1 MIEEKYMRRAI
12 ELAKLGEGHVNPNPM
27 VGAVIVKDGM
37 VIAEGYHA
45 KYGQKHAER
54 NAIESAKGD
63 LEGSTI
69 YVTLEP
75 CCHHGKQPPC
85 VDAIIEAKICRVV
98 IGSNDPNPLVAGKG
112 IEKLKE
118 AGIEVIT
125 DFLKEEC
132 DEINEVFFHY
142 IQTKT
147 PFVVMKYA
155 MTMDGKIA
163 TTSGRAR
170 WVSGEESRAY
180 VQVLRNRY
188 SGIMVGVETII
199 RDDPSLACRLKG
211 GATITRIICDSNLRT
226 PLESEVVQSAGVNP
240 TIIAT
245 CSKDESKIS
254 ALEEK
259 SCKVMRV
266 AEKEGKVDLK
276 DLMKKVAS
284 EGIDSILL
292 EGGGT
297 LNWSALKEQIV
308 NKVCAYIA
316 PKIFGGKDAKTPV
329 EGEGVYSPPEA
340 FMLKNTKIRHF
351 GEDLYLESEVDYSCL
366 QE

>member
-12 ELAKLGEGHVNPNPM
+12 ELARLGEGYVNPNPL
-27 VGAVIVKDGM
+27 VGAVIVKEGQ
-37 VIAEGYHA
+37 IIGEGYHE
-45 KYGQKHAER
+45 KYGEKHAER
-54 NAIESAKGD
+54 NAIESSKED

-85 VDAIIEAKICRVV
+85 VDAIIEAKISKVV
-98 IGSNDPNPLVAGKG
+98 IGSNDPNPLVSGKG
-112 IEKLKE
+112 IEKLRENK
-118 AGIEVIT
+118 IEVVT
-125 DFLKEEC
+125 GFLKEEC

-142 IQTKT
+142 IRTKT

-163 TTSGRAR
+163 TSSGRAR
-170 WVSGEESRAY
+170 WVSGEESRAH
-180 VQVLRNRY
+180 VQILRNKL
-188 SGIMVGVETII
+188 SGIMLGVQTVIA
-199 RDDPSLACRLKG
+199 DDPALTCRIKG
-211 GATITRIICDSNLRT
+211 GVNPTRIICDSNLRI
-226 PLESEVVQSAGVNP
+226 PFESEIVKTAYLVP

-245 CSKDESKIS
+245 CSDDKEKI
-254 ALEEK
+254 AYLEEK
-259 SCKVMRV
+259 SCKILKV
-266 AEKEGKVDLK
+266 EKKDDRLDLK
-276 DLMKKVAS
+276 DLMKKLGE

-297 LNWSALKEQIV
+297 LNWSALNQRIV
-308 NKVCAYIA
+308 NKVCTYIA
-316 PKIFGGKDAKTPV
+316 PKLFGGKDAKTPV
-329 EGEGVYSPPEA
+329 EGEGVFSPPDA

-351 GEDLYLESEVDYSCL
+351 GDDIYLESEVDYSCL